1 MKTTAGII
9 GLLLI
14 VGTLFGGNLKY
25 ITDWS
30 SSELVGYNVWTLIA
44 IIGGGYLCYWGL
56 KPKKKE

>member
-25 ITDWS
+25 ITNWS
-30 SSELVGYNVWTLIA
+30 TFELAGYNIGALFA

-56 KPKKKE
+56 QPKKKE